1 MSTTEYI
8 FAAIGILII
17 IGGFI
22 YGIYD
27 SHYQG
32 KDSSSSDSE
41 PKWR

>member
-27 SHYQG
+27 SHYQR
-32 KDSSSSDSE
+32 KDSSASESD
-41 PKWR
+41 PKWH